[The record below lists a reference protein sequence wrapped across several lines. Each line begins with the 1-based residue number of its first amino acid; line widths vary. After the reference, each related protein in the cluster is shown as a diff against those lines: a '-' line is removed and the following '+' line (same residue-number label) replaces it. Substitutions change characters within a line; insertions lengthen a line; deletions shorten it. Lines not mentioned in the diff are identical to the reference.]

1 MKYRSC
7 FRSSIDLSTL
17 LIEIASRNVIHFNPD
32 ANVSEAALS
41 MAEKRISSIVV
52 SDREGKLLGIVT
64 ERDMLRA
71 MQSKRPPETALGEIM
86 SYPVITVPA
95 SITCLDAYQ
104 VCQREGVRHL
114 VIANE
119 GEGILGVV
127 SETDFYQHIKLAALA
142 GRRQV
147 ASVMTRFR
155 FSLPPEASLQEALN
169 QMQAH
174 QATCVVVLEAERPI
188 GIVTERDIVRLY
200 SRSLQ
205 QTTVPVRE
213 VMTSNVQTIAHNSTI
228 NEAAERMLAAK
239 IRHLVVVDSTGTV
252 AGVINEH
259 DLTQTWALNMADD
272 KQMLDAAFLHTLVNT
287 IPDMVWLKDVNGV
300 YLACNSR
307 FERFF
312 GAKANDIAGKTDY
325 DFVGAE
331 LADSFR
337 EHDRKSMKINGPS
350 VNEEWVAYADDGHS
364 ELLET
369 FKTPM
374 RDSQGKLI
382 GVLGI
387 ARDITRR
394 KRAEQALIES
404 ENKLLE
410 QKELLNAVLENS
422 LDAVVLMDSKG
433 VVTRWNGHA
442 EMIFGWNK
450 EEAIGQLIHELIV
463 PPRYREAHVRGMT
476 HFLSTGE
483 GPLLN
488 TRVEIFALHRDGS
501 EFPVELSISPIH
513 TTKGYEFSAF
523 IRDISER
530 KSMEWQL
537 AESEELFRAVFEQT
551 PTGIELIDPET
562 LRFVEANPAAC
573 RMLGY
578 THDEY
583 LKLRLIDTQVDLNE
597 QMLEASINQLKE
609 TDGAAFEN
617 RHRCKNGEI
626 LDVEINARLLTMPG
640 KRLLV
645 GVWHDVTE
653 RKRAEDALRDN
664 EAKYRQLFETA
675 GDGIFIQDETGFI
688 DCNEKGANMYG
699 LSRAEI
705 IGRSAADLAPE
716 KQPDGRLSAEVAGEM
731 VAAALSGKP
740 QQFEWRPLNAMGVL
754 LDVEITLNRIELG
767 RSVCLQAV
775 VRDITERKRA
785 ELALRESEDKLR
797 SLYTLAPLGIALTDM
812 NGRYLEFNESFR
824 RICGYSED
832 ELKSLDYWALTP
844 RKYEADERLQL
855 ESLASNGRYGP
866 YEKEYINKDGSLVPL
881 RLNGVVVTGRDG
893 QKYIWSIVEDITE
906 SKRAEE
912 NLALREREFR
922 TLAENSPDNIARYDY
937 EGRCLY
943 MNPALERTLGL
954 SAADI
959 MGKLPWTVI
968 GDRYDEYNKAVLHV
982 GATGESICF
991 ELKIPARNGQAHTHS
1006 IRMVAEMGPDGT
1018 PAGVLAVGRDI
1029 TEIKLAEENLRIT
1042 ASVFDNTQEAILIT
1056 DANNAILDVNPAFT
1070 HITGYSR
1077 EEVLGKNPR
1086 LLSSGRQDKLFYA
1099 EMWQS
1104 LQNNKAWRGEVWN
1117 RRKSGEVYAE
1127 LLSIS
1132 VICSDNGEV
1141 MRHVGVFSDISY
1153 IKEHEAELS
1162 RVAHYDVLTGL
1173 PNRVLLADRMKQ
1185 ALAHATREQSMVAVC
1200 YLDLDG
1206 FKAINDNMGHEAGD
1220 QVLIDVARR
1229 IENTIRGGDTVA
1241 RLGGDEFV
1249 VLLSLKPGEKC
1260 VSTLERLLAVIAQ
1273 PIMIKGLS
1281 NTVGVSIGVSIY
1293 PMYGED
1299 ADTLLRHADQA
1310 MYTAKQSGK
1319 NRFCIY
1325 DADQEQRV
1333 RSHHEFLNSIRHG
1346 LEHNQF
1352 EMHYQPKIN
1361 LSTKQLVGAE
1371 ALIRWRHPERGLLS
1385 PIEFLHPIE
1394 TTELGIEMGNWVIAS
1409 VLAQIKRWRDAGLE
1423 IEVSINISPYHL
1435 ESSGFAKNL
1444 RQQLND
1450 YPDIP
1455 LGTLQIE
1462 VLETVALNDITKV
1475 RNIIE
1480 ECRRF
1485 GVGFA
1490 LDDFG
1495 AGYSSLSYLSKLPI
1509 DVIKIDQ
1516 SFVRDMLEDNGD
1528 KTIVQ
1533 GIIALAKAFDLK
1545 VVAEGIET
1553 VEQYQVLHDMGCEI
1567 GQGYGIARPMAAAK
1581 LSDWKP

>member
-1 MKYRSC
+1 MNYRSS
-7 FRSSIDLSTL
+7 FQSNIDLSTL

-32 ANVSEAALS
+32 TNVSEAALS
-41 MAEKRISSIVV
+41 MAENRISSIVV

-64 ERDMLRA
+64 ERDMLQA

-86 SYPVITVPA
+86 SSPVFTVPA

-104 VCQREGVRHL
+104 VCLREGVRHL

-119 GEGILGVV
+119 DEGILGVV
-127 SETDFYQHIKLAALA
+127 SETDFYQHIKLTVLA

-174 QATCVVVLEAERPI
+174 QTTCVVVLEAERPI
-188 GIVTERDIVRLY
+188 GVVTERDIVRLY
-200 SRSLQ
+200 SRNLQ
-205 QTTVPVRE
+205 QAFVPVRE
-213 VMTSNVQTIAHNSTI
+213 VMTSNVQTIAHNNTL
-228 NEAAERMLAAK
+228 NEAAERMLTAK
-239 IRHLVVVDSTGTV
+239 IRHLVVVDSAGTV

-259 DLTQTWALNMADD
+259 DLTQTWALNMTED

-312 GAKANDIAGKTDY
+312 GAKANDIIGKTDY
-325 DFVGAE
+325 DFVSTK

-337 EHDRKSMKINGPS
+337 EYDRKSMEINGPS
-350 VNEEWVAYADDGHS
+350 VNEEWVAYADDGHR

-387 ARDITRR
+387 ARNITRR
-394 KRAEQALIES
+394 KQTEQALIES

-410 QKELLNAVLENS
+410 QKELLNSVFENA
-422 LDAVVLMDSKG
+422 LDAVVMMDSKG
-433 VVTRWNGHA
+433 VITRWSEHA

-450 EEAIGQLIHELIV
+450 EEAIGQLMHELIV

-488 TRVEIFALHRDGS
+488 TRVEIFALHRDGN
-501 EFPVELSISPIH
+501 ELPVELSISPIH
-513 TTKGYEFSAF
+513 TAKGYEFSAF

-530 KSMEWQL
+530 KNMERQL
-537 AESEELFRAVFEQT
+537 AESEELFRAIFEQT

-578 THDEY
+578 THEEF

-597 QMLEASINQLKE
+597 EMLEVSINQLKE

-626 LDVEINARLLTMPG
+626 LDVETNARLLTMPG

-645 GVWHDVTE
+645 GVWH
-653 RKRAEDALRDN
+653 
-664 EAKYRQLFETA
+664 
-675 GDGIFIQDETGFI
+675 
-688 DCNEKGANMYG
+688 
-699 LSRAEI
+699 
-705 IGRSAADLAPE
+705 
-716 KQPDGRLSAEVAGEM
+716 
-731 VAAALSGKP
+731 
-740 QQFEWRPLNAMGVL
+740 
-754 LDVEITLNRIELG
+754 
-767 RSVCLQAV
+767 
-775 VRDITERKRA
+775 DITERKRA

-844 RKYEADERLQL
+844 RKYEADEKQQL
-855 ESLASNGRYGP
+855 ESLASTGRFGP
-866 YEKEYINKDGSLVPL
+866 YEKEYINKNGSLVPL
-881 RLNGVVVTGRDG
+881 RLNSVVVTGRNG

-906 SKRAEE
+906 SKRAAE

-922 TLAENSPDNIARYDY
+922 TLAENSPDNIARYDC

-943 MNPALERTLGL
+943 MNPAMERTLGL
-954 SAADI
+954 PAADI
-959 MGKLPWTVI
+959 IGKLLRTVI
-968 GDRYDEYNKAVLHV
+968 GDRYDEYEKAVLHV
-982 GATGESICF
+982 GTTGESLCF
-991 ELKIPARNGQAHTHS
+991 EQKIPPDEERHQIHS
-1006 IRMVAEMGPDGT
+1006 IRMVAEMGMDGA

-1042 ASVFDNTQEAILIT
+1042 ASVFDTSQEGILIT
-1056 DANNAILDVNPAFT
+1056 DANNAIVDINPAFT
-1070 HITGYSR
+1070 RITGYSR

-1086 LLSSGRQDKLFYA
+1086 LLSSGHQDKLFYA
-1099 EMWQS
+1099 KMWQS
-1104 LQNNKAWRGEVWN
+1104 LRNNKAWRGEVWN
-1117 RRKSGEVYAE
+1117 RRKSGEAYAQ

-1132 VICSDNGEV
+1132 VIGNDNGEV
-1141 MRHVGVFSDISY
+1141 MRYVGVFSDISY
-1153 IKEHEAELS
+1153 LKEHEAELS
-1162 RVAHYDVLTGL
+1162 RVAHYDALTGL
-1173 PNRVLLADRMKQ
+1173 PNRTLLADRMKQ
-1185 ALAHATREQSMVAVC
+1185 ALAHATREQNMVAVC

-1206 FKAINDNMGHEAGD
+1206 FKAINDNSGHEAGD

-1249 VLLSLKPGEKC
+1249 VLLSLKPSEKC
-1260 VSTLERLLAVIAQ
+1260 VSTLERLLALIAH

-1281 NTVGVSIGVSIY
+1281 NTVGASIGVSIY
-1293 PMYGED
+1293 PMHGED

-1371 ALIRWRHPERGLLS
+1371 ALIRWRHPQHGLLS

-1394 TTELGIEMGNWVIAS
+1394 TTELGIEIGNWVIAS

-1423 IEVSINISPYHL
+1423 IEVSINISPSHL
-1435 ESSGFAKNL
+1435 ESTDFAENL
-1444 RQQLND
+1444 RRQFND

-1495 AGYSSLSYLSKLPI
+1495 TGYSSLSYLSKLPI
-1509 DVIKIDQ
+1509 DGIKIDQ
-1516 SFVRDMLEDNGD
+1516 SFVRDMLEDNGG

-1553 VEQYQVLHDMGCEI
+1553 EEQYQALHDMGCEI
-1567 GQGYGIARPMAAAK
+1567 GQGYGIARPMLAAE